1 MPARLAS
8 FAHLFEPLAPD
19 QRPSVTMLH
28 LHPDSTVF
36 YRTGKPTRFSEIE
49 SILGAQKLGLISQYL
64 DHQEHKTLMFYDTF
78 SDESTP
84 HLWASRFAG
93 YDVFGPV
100 LFASIKRADSVF
112 RKALD
117 ITDESIACIE
127 HYITEQIRIR

>member
-8 FAHLFEPLAPD
+8 FAHLFEPVTPD
-19 QRPSVTMLH
+19 LRPSVAMLH
-28 LHPDSTVF
+28 LSPDSTVF
-36 YRTGKPTRFSEIE
+36 YRTGKPTRFSVIE
-49 SILGAQKLGLISQYL
+49 TILGAQKLGMISQVL

-78 SDESTP
+78 ADASTP

-100 LFASIKRADSVF
+100 LFASLKRNDAYL
-112 RKALD
+112 RKAID

-127 HYITEQIRIR
+127 HYISAPVTIR